1 VVERQ
6 ISLVGAATTY
16 LAVFHSTEA
25 TEAHAMFRYPASV
38 EAELTGDPVLG
49 PGRVLWEA
57 MSPASA
63 IVNPLDFRPNLVEI
77 LPDAVGTKAHYIRD
91 GSSTLAAR
99 AAGTHGPS
107 FKSRT
112 TQ

>member
-1 VVERQ
+1 
-6 ISLVGAATTY
+6 VGAATTY

-38 EAELTGDPVLG
+38 EAERTGDPALG

-57 MSPASA
+57 MSPAGA

-77 LPDAVGTKAHYIRD
+77 FPDAVGTEAHYIRD

-112 TQ
+112 T